1 MELLAIYDN
10 NGNVTD
16 KVITRG
22 DKSVVLNDNE
32 HVAVGVIF
40 IENSENKFLI
50 QKSSKEKGSNFTST
64 GGHINLGET
73 PLESIK
79 REVKEG
85 LGLNVDNE
93 NIAELGFLLYDK
105 PIRFMFYLK
114 KDIDIDNLKLQ
125 KEEVDYVEFMTK
137 EEILNLINEGKM
149 LESHA
154 KFFNEILK
162 YKNNLP
168 N

>member
-1 MELLAIYDN
+1 
-10 NGNVTD
+10 
-16 KVITRG
+16 
-22 DKSVVLNDNE
+22 
-32 HVAVGVIF
+32 
-40 IENSENKFLI
+40 
-50 QKSSKEKGSNFTST
+50 
-64 GGHINLGET
+64 
-73 PLESIK
+73 
-79 REVKEG
+79 
-85 LGLNVDNE
+85 
-93 NIAELGFLLYDK
+93 
-105 PIRFMFYLK
+105 MFYLK